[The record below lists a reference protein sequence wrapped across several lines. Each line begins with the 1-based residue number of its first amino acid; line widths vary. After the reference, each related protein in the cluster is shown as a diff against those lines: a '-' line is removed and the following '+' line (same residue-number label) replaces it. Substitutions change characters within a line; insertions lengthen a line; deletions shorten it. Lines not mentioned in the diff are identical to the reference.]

1 MHECVRNR
9 LRTNPRC
16 SKSEIPIAV
25 QIIFF
30 RPHFLALTLP
40 YRIRQPYYSSEI
52 MLFLQSDVTPAAAD
66 TAQAAAKVVNE
77 SVFEMLTKGGWVM
90 IPIAFLLILAVFIF
104 IERYLAIKKL
114 GKIDNSFLMG
124 VMQNVTS
131 GNISA
136 VKTLCASNPNMLI
149 AHIIDKGVLRLGSS
163 IQEIESGM
171 ESTARASISIL
182 EKNLSILAAVA
193 TLAPMFGFLG
203 TVMGMIRIFGDV
215 SAADNLSIGVIS
227 GGIYEK
233 MITSAAGLVVGV
245 FAHILYVS
253 INSMIERT
261 IIRLENASTQFVD
274 LLYKPSAA

>member
-1 MHECVRNR
+1 
-9 LRTNPRC
+9 
-16 SKSEIPIAV
+16 
-25 QIIFF
+25 
-30 RPHFLALTLP
+30 
-40 YRIRQPYYSSEI
+40 
-52 MLFLQSDVTPAAAD
+52 MLFLQTNVPAAD
-66 TAQAAAKVVNE
+66 TTQAAAKVVNE
-77 SVFEMLTKGGWVM
+77 SVFEMLMKGGWVM
-90 IPIAFLLILAVFIF
+90 IPIAILLMLAIFIF

-114 GKIDNSFLMG
+114 GKIDNGFLMG

>member
-1 MHECVRNR
+1 
-9 LRTNPRC
+9 
-16 SKSEIPIAV
+16 
-25 QIIFF
+25 
-30 RPHFLALTLP
+30 
-40 YRIRQPYYSSEI
+40 
-52 MLFLQSDVTPAAAD
+52 MLFLQTNISASDTTAA
-66 TAQAAAKVVNE
+66 TAKVVNE
-77 SVFEMLTKGGWVM
+77 SAFELLTRGGWVM
-90 IPIAFLLILAVFIF
+90 VPIAILLMIAVYVF

-114 GKIDNSFLMG
+114 GKIDNGFLMG

-131 GNISA
+131 GNIPA

-182 EKNLSILAAVA
+182 EKNLSILGAVA

-253 INSMIERT
+253 LNAMIERT